1 MCSRDCRSKFSRKKN
16 VQKRSKIFKILWEF
30 KILDVKRLINVRLG
44 VKVSFSCPFGV
55 KSQLKSVYFVAKL
68 YIPYQNFRKK
78 KKSREKKIRKFLIR
92 RFGFLIKA
100 LCLTGLYLNL
110 NHLNH
115 QKFKK
120 ISKFGSKFEIF
131 AISKFFFN
139 PLW

>member
-1 MCSRDCRSKFSRKKN
+1 MLTRLSFENFARKN
-16 VQKRSKIFKILWEF
+16 VQKCSKISKILWEF
-30 KILDVKRLINVRLG
+30 KILVLKRLINVRLG

-78 KKSREKKIRKFLIR
+78 NLEKKIRKFLIR
-92 RFGFLIKA
+92 RFGFLIKS

-120 ISKFGSKFEIF
+120 FQNSARNLKFSQFRN
-131 AISKFFFN
+131 FFN